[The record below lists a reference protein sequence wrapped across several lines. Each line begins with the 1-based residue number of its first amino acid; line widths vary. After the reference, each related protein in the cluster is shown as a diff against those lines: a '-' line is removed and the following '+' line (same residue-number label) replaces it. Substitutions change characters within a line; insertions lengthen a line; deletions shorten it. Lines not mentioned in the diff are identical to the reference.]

1 MGYTPRFKYREGRRP
16 MIFESALEQ
25 RQARDMLSPS
35 LFNHLNAV
43 RYKVKRYVFDEDASA
58 KAGRFATECA
68 DLVCEHA
75 EFAIPPFAN
84 TYIEID
90 QHSSLRASSRR
101 PIETDTASRVGYLF
115 LENGDV
121 LVCAGDESNATF
133 LPFLYQR
140 REDASVSPQEQ
151 VTLRDFLMGEVYEEL
166 RPAIE
171 TFSHRLTSLWEY
183 RPLLDMP
190 ADLERFMEAE
200 CRGDLK
206 RAIAAVLLLNQQHG
220 VAHREV
226 GPRRAIRSGKAKT
239 YLAHSVVT
247 IDLSP
252 RGIRG
257 LFTIGNRASPR
268 RHQVEGHYVH
278 YGISEGC
285 DHSWSSFTTPELE
298 RRDMEKLGRHVKRW
312 RCSSCMGLRV
322 WREEFHRGDAQKG
335 FVTKEYKVTDSGR

>member
-1 MGYTPRFKYREGRRP
+1 
-16 MIFESALEQ
+16 MIFDDALAS
-25 RQARDMLSPS
+25 RQAGAALSP
-35 LFNHLNAV
+35 LRLTHLNAI
-43 RYKVKRYVFDEDASA
+43 RYKVKRFVFDEDASA
-58 KAGRFATECA
+58 KAGRFSTECA

-75 EFAIPPFAN
+75 EFAIPPFYN

-90 QHSSLRASSRR
+90 QHASLRASSRR
-101 PIETDTASRVGYLF
+101 PIEADTASRVGYLF
-115 LENGDV
+115 LENGDL
-121 LVCAGDESNATF
+121 LVCAGDDDNATF

-140 REDASVSPQEQ
+140 REGGSITAEEQ
-151 VTLRDFLMGEVYEEL
+151 VALRNFLMGEVAEEL

-183 RPLLDMP
+183 RPLFDMP
-190 ADLERFMEAE
+190 TDLARFMQDE

-252 RGIRG
+252 GGIRG

-278 YGISEGC
+278 YNIADGC
-285 DHSWSSFTTPELE
+285 SHSWSQFTTPELE
-298 RRDMEKLGRHVKRW
+298 RRDMERLGRHVKRW
-312 RCSSCMGLRV
+312 RCSGCMGLRV

>member
-1 MGYTPRFKYREGRRP
+1 
-16 MIFESALEQ
+16 MILESALAT
-25 RQARDMLSPS
+25 RQARDMLSPAR
-35 LFNHLNAV
+35 LKHLNAI
-43 RYKVKRYVFDEDASA
+43 RYKMKRYVFDEDASA

-101 PIETDTASRVGYLF
+101 PVEADTASRVGYLF

-121 LVCAGDESNATF
+121 LVCAGDEEEATF

-140 REDASVSPQEQ
+140 REGGAVSPEQ
-151 VTLRDFLMGEVYEEL
+151 QVALRDFLMGEVFEEL
-166 RPAIE
+166 HSAIE

-183 RPLLDMP
+183 QPLIDMP
-190 ADLERFMEAE
+190 ADLEGFMENE

-220 VAHREV
+220 VTNREV

-252 RGIRG
+252 SGIRG

-268 RHQVEGHYVH
+268 RHQVEGHFVH
-278 YGISEGC
+278 YNIADGC
-285 DHSWSSFTTPELE
+285 SHSYAAFTTPELE
-298 RRDMEKLGRHVKRW
+298 RRDMERLGRHVKRW
-312 RCSSCMGLRV
+312 RCSGCMGLRV

-335 FVTKEYKVTDSGR
+335 YVTKEYKVTDSGR